1 MVNLPHLQKHHLF
14 VCHFGGQGMDLK
26 FGGIDL
32 RFGKPPAGLTNPAG
46 TWTCQSLTIIER
58 GGDRM
63 DFELTKEQKQIQK
76 SVREFVKGEFKKDLI
91 LELEENHQYP
101 TDIWKKA
108 AELGFIGIH
117 FPEAYSGMG
126 LGVMENILVAEE
138 LCRGDSSVGACLILA
153 DFASE
158 IILHFGSDEQ
168 KKAWLPKVAEGEVL
182 SCGAF
187 TEPDHGSDITRMETT
202 AVKDGDEWI
211 INGTKIFITNGGP
224 LAGFYSVLCQTDPEA
239 QPTHRGMSLILVEA
253 DRAGVST
260 ASVGVKMGIRMMDTA
275 EVNFKDARVPLSNL
289 IGKENKGFYQVLEFF
304 DESRIL
310 IAAQG
315 LGTAQGAFDRAL
327 AYVKSREQF
336 GKKIAQFQITQH
348 KLADMATKIEMAQLL
363 VYKAAWNFDQ
373 GRIDPKLTSMAKM
386 VAGRTAVEVADEAIQ
401 LLGGYGYMLEYEVE
415 RFYRDAKICEL
426 YEGTKEIQ
434 KNTIA
439 SSLIGKL
446 K

>member
-1 MVNLPHLQKHHLF
+1 
-14 VCHFGGQGMDLK
+14 
-26 FGGIDL
+26 
-32 RFGKPPAGLTNPAG
+32 
-46 TWTCQSLTIIER
+46 
-58 GGDRM
+58 M
-63 DFELTKEQKQIQK
+63 DFELSKPQKEIQK
-76 SVREFVKGEFKKDLI
+76 AVRDFVKGEFKKDVIEKLV
-91 LELEENHQYP
+91 EDHAYP
-101 TDIWKKA
+101 TAIWKKA

-117 FPEAYSGMG
+117 FPEAYSGEG

-158 IILHFGSDEQ
+158 IVLHFGSDEM
-168 KKAWLPKVAEGEVL
+168 KAKWLPKVAEGEVL

-187 TEPDHGSDITRMETT
+187 TEPDHGSDITRMDTT
-202 AVKDGDEWI
+202 AVRDGDEWV
-211 INGTKIFITNGGP
+211 INGSKIFITNGGEM
-224 LAGFYSVLCQTDPEA
+224 AGFYSVLCQSDPDIA
-239 QPTHRGMSLILVEA
+239 PSHRGMSLILVEA
-253 DRAGVST
+253 DREGVST
-260 ASVGVKMGIRMMDTA
+260 VDVGRKMGIQLMDTA
-275 EVNFKDARVPLSNL
+275 EVIFKDVRVPVDNL
-289 IGKENKGFYQVLEFF
+289 IGQENRGFYQVLEFF

-327 AYVKSREQF
+327 KYVKSREQF
-336 GKKIAQFQITQH
+336 GKKIATFQVTQH
-348 KLADMATKIEMAQLL
+348 KLADMATKIELARLM

-386 VAGRTAVEVADEAIQ
+386 VAARTAVEVADEAIQ
-401 LLGGYGYMLEYEVE
+401 LLGGYGYMAEYEVE
-415 RFYRDAKICEL
+415 RFYRDAKITEL

-439 SSLIGKL
+439 SSVMGKL